1 MLAVILNLKT
11 GALAALFGALLL
23 GACLISAAPAPSNAA
38 EGCAKP
44 PASPL
49 VVNVKSKGAK
59 GNGRTD
65 DTAAIQAAIDD
76 VAGTGGTVF
85 VPNGTYMVDAA
96 GKKTRLVLK
105 SDMTLKLS
113 ERAILKA
120 IPNDAEHYALLTISD
135 VSNVTVV
142 GGTLEGE
149 RTQHK
154 GKTGEWGMGIHI
166 RRGAKRIT
174 ISGVTAKKMWGDGF
188 YVSDAKEVKFCSV
201 IADNNRRQGLS
212 IIDVKDLLV
221 TDSIFKNTHGTRPSA
236 GIDLEPSK
244 AEQRITDVRIENSK
258 FLDNQGYGIQL
269 AGKRGRILKV
279 EITDN
284 VFKGNRPIL
293 VENSPA
299 VRSSSICRNRYIGQ
313 QAKQPGSLNAF
324 ADPTEIV
331 ALQEDCQV
339 ARDLRFEVNRNTKRR
354 KKK

>member
-1 MLAVILNLKT
+1 MIFNPKIRAPAV
-11 GALAALFGALLL
+11 LFGALLL
-23 GACLISAAPAPSNAA
+23 GTCLIPAAPAPSKAA

-44 PASPL
+44 PAAPL

-59 GNGRTD
+59 GDGRTD

-96 GKKTRLVLK
+96 GKKTRLMLK

-149 RTQHK
+149 RTRHK
-154 GKTGEWGMGIHI
+154 GKTGEWGMGVHI

-188 YVSDAKEVKFCSV
+188 YVNDAKEVTFCSV

-212 IIDVKDLLV
+212 IIDVNDLVV

-236 GIDLEPSK
+236 GIDLEPNK

-258 FLDNQGYGIQL
+258 FLDNAGYGIAL
-269 AGKRGRILKV
+269 SGKRGRILKV
-279 EITDN
+279 EITGN

-299 VRSSSICRNRYIGQ
+299 VRSSSICGNRYVGQ
-313 QAKQPGSLNAF
+313 QAEQPGGLNAF
-324 ADPTEIV
+324 AEPTEIV
-331 ALQEDCQV
+331 ALQENCQDG
-339 ARDLRFEVNRNTKRR
+339 RDLRFEVNRNTKRR
-354 KKK
+354 NKK